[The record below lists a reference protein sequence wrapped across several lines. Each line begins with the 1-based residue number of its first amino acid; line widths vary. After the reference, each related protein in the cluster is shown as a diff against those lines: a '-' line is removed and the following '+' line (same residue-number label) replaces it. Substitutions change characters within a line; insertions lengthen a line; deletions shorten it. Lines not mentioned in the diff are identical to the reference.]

1 MRPKRVIAEYKTV
14 LYDKDDNEIELIV
27 KITDYRPGKPEK
39 FSRIPECY
47 DPGTDPEVDFELYYK
62 DGTPAKDLIKELP
75 DDQYQLLQEEALEE
89 AELWYKDFIK
99 NLEDY

>member
-1 MRPKRVIAEYKTV
+1 MRPKRVITEYQTT

-39 FSRIPECY
+39 FNRIPECY
-47 DPGTDPEVDFELYYK
+47 DPGTAPEVDYDLYYP
-62 DGTPAKDLIKELP
+62 DGRSAKELIKELP
-75 DDQYQLLQEEALEE
+75 DDQYRLLEEEALEE